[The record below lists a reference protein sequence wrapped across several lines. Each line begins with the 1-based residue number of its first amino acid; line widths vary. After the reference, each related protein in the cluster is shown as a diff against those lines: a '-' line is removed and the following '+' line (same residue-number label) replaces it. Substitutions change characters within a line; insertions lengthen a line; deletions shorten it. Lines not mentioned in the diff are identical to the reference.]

1 MSDAYWSNVVL
12 NMRMEGAN
20 NGTSFIDDKGHSF
33 EVQGGQVITSTAQVK
48 YGTSSAYFNGGYLRT
63 SIDNELDFAAGED
76 FTLEAWVYITTVDAF
91 YWPIFEARYT
101 PSYTPYAFGIRL
113 VSGTK
118 RLDFFDGV
126 DGRYST
132 SIVPMNTWTHVAAVR
147 MSGILSLYING
158 VLDVT
163 TYTIPGALAPSGTF
177 LYLGA
182 ITDGLR
188 AYGYIDDLRIT
199 KGVAR
204 YSASFVPP
212 TEIWN
217 GTEISF
223 NFNLPSASVTA
234 TSYPP
239 SVAIL
244 QSFNLP
250 SVDLSLAPLL
260 PSYTTV
266 IPSDQIFHLPAASLT
281 ITPFDPVTYFKV
293 NLITADLE
301 LSPDIPQL
309 TDLPVRWK
317 INREAKQGI
326 TFQAAQSNFGEAY
339 QQAAPKGLRSKEV
352 TWQIQWIGLTDAEK
366 DTVVKGL
373 EGFGFH
379 INLYWEAPYQLEEEA
394 FLVRD
399 PFTVTKDA
407 IASWKVEATLLRR
420 YNALPKLAFPG
431 VAVGEEPIVPSGCP
445 AWIPPT
451 VVIAPSGYEIQVLN
465 GFIFITS
472 MPGDGFWHTE
482 YMALSKY
489 SMDFELLNVTN
500 LPAGSIHAYGD
511 KLLYRGTNTNLYFI
525 DADTLG
531 LTTILPYA
539 GTFNNATI
547 IANYIYTVRHS
558 TLLKLD
564 YLGNILADEPAI
576 PLAEATWNFGMLTT
590 DAAHVYLL
598 STTSVFPF
606 ELAKYSQLDLAV
618 AATVSLPAGNQP
630 SRMAVSSQY
639 VWVTAFPN
647 KLYKYSKGLELLHTF
662 EVEGFQS
669 GSSPT
674 DRAYI
679 SFVNSQLVLSLAEAN
694 KVVFINEAATSSGN
708 LISYEIPFTGGKK
721 PMMTSVSQDVGTE
734 IFTSSL

>member
-1 MSDAYWSNVVL
+1 MSDAYW
-12 NMRMEGAN
+12 
-20 NGTSFIDDKGHSF
+20 
-33 EVQGGQVITSTAQVK
+33 
-48 YGTSSAYFNGGYLRT
+48 
-63 SIDNELDFAAGED
+63 
-76 FTLEAWVYITTVDAF
+76 
-91 YWPIFEARYT
+91 
-101 PSYTPYAFGIRL
+101 
-113 VSGTK
+113 
-118 RLDFFDGV
+118 
-126 DGRYST
+126 
-132 SIVPMNTWTHVAAVR
+132 
-147 MSGILSLYING
+147 
-158 VLDVT
+158 
-163 TYTIPGALAPSGTF
+163 
-177 LYLGA
+177 
-182 ITDGLR
+182 
-188 AYGYIDDLRIT
+188 
-199 KGVAR
+199 
-204 YSASFVPP
+204 
-212 TEIWN
+212 
-217 GTEISF
+217 
-223 NFNLPSASVTA
+223 
-234 TSYPP
+234 
-239 SVAIL
+239 
-244 QSFNLP
+244 
-250 SVDLSLAPLL
+250 
-260 PSYTTV
+260 
-266 IPSDQIFHLPAASLT
+266 FHLPAASLT
-281 ITPFDPVTYFKV
+281 LTPFDPVTYFKV

-301 LSPDIPQL
+301 LSPYIPQL

-472 MPGDGFWHTE
+472 MPGDNFWYTE
-482 YMALSKY
+482 YMVLSKY
-489 SMDFELLNVTN
+489 SMDFELLNSTS

-525 DADTLG
+525 DTDTLG
-531 LTTILPYA
+531 LTTLLPYW
-539 GTFNNATI
+539 GTFKNATI
-547 IANYIYTVRHS
+547 TANYIYTVRQA

-576 PLAEATWNFGMLTT
+576 PLADAGWNNGMLTT
-590 DAAHVYLL
+590 DDAHVYLL

-606 ELAKYSQLDLAV
+606 ELAKYSQIDLAV
-618 AATVSLPAGNQP
+618 AATVLLPAGNQP

-669 GSSPT
+669 GSYQT

-694 KVVFINEAATSSGN
+694 KVVFINEAATSNSN